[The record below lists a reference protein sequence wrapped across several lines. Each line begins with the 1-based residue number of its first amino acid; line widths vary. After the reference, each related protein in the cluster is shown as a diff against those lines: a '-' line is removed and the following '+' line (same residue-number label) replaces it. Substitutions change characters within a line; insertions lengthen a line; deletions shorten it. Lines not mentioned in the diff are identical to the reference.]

1 MYLKEIKTSGFKSF
15 ADKINLTLDEDITCI
30 VGPNGSGKSNIVDA
44 VKWVLGEQSVKTLR
58 GDSNMTDVIFS
69 GSKSRRP
76 LNLASVSLVFDNTDK
91 ALNVPFTEVSVT
103 RKVYRSGENEYYIN
117 NDKCRLKDINDLFLD
132 SGIGKYAFNI
142 ISQGEVTEIINSSSF
157 ERRSIIEEAAGVL
170 KYKKRKEEAL
180 RKLNRTNENLVRVKD
195 IKSEI
200 DLRLDPLRKERDNA
214 LKYKEYKGKLKNIEV
229 SLIAEDLER
238 LELEYNS
245 NQKTM
250 EDIKEK
256 IATML
261 KESSLYDTKQEL
273 LKKEISSLNEKISS
287 DNGRFLELTRDIEKV
302 NGEINVLKEKG
313 KYEADDK
320 TLYENITKLSLD
332 KKECELKISS
342 SKEDL
347 NVIKNKALDI
357 KNKISNL
364 KEKIDTLSIKLNGKS
379 NLIYQKEKE
388 LNDTNYSIRYLENYI
403 EQGSYMNPNAK
414 KVITSRVLSGI
425 HDTIGNLV
433 DTENSYSLALTV
445 ALGGSRDFVVVDTP
459 DDAKSAINYLKDN
472 NLGRVTFFPI
482 TVIKERYVESNL
494 LEVLKNENGFI
505 GVLSSLV
512 TYNSKYEKIIKN
524 LLGNVLLVDNLDT
537 GNRIK
542 NITNSKYKIVTL
554 TGEVINIGGSITG
567 GKVKTSSVTMEKYK
581 LKQKEEEKK
590 SLTSQINALKEEE
603 TKLKEEEKSLNGEL
617 LNYEKSLIIS
627 DEALSVKE
635 SSIDNLQKSLKE
647 ISFELDNLNSIS
659 SDTISEKQKELID
672 KIYKMEEEKE
682 KIEKYSKLDIANKNE
697 LETTL
702 EQYNAD
708 YKLSNSS
715 LRDLEKS
722 LKDYEI
728 ANSKNSIKMDNLLEI
743 LSENYEMTFEY
754 AKKNYILEIDEAIA
768 RENVKEYK
776 RVLQEIGPVN
786 LNAIEEFERVN
797 TRALFLEK
805 QTTDLEE
812 ATKVLLKIIDE
823 LDEVM
828 KDEFLSTF
836 NKVKVEFDKVFKELF
851 NGGKT
856 SLELTDPDNLLTT
869 GIEIN
874 VTPPGKKLRSISL
887 LSGGEKTLTAI
898 SLLFAILNIKKIPF
912 CLFDEI
918 EAALDEANVDK
929 VGSYFKKYSGK
940 TQLIII
946 THKKKTMEYANNL
959 YGITMQESGV
969 SKLVSVKLV

>member
-603 TKLKEEEKSLNGEL
+603 TKLKEEEKCLNDEL

-786 LNAIEEFERVN
+786 LNAIEEFERIN

-823 LDEVM
+823 
-828 KDEFLSTF
+828 
-836 NKVKVEFDKVFKELF
+836 
-851 NGGKT
+851 
-856 SLELTDPDNLLTT
+856 
-869 GIEIN
+869 
-874 VTPPGKKLRSISL
+874 RSW
-887 LSGGEKTLTAI
+887 G
-898 SLLFAILNIKKIPF
+898 
-912 CLFDEI
+912 
-918 EAALDEANVDK
+918 
-929 VGSYFKKYSGK
+929 
-940 TQLIII
+940 
-946 THKKKTMEYANNL
+946 
-959 YGITMQESGV
+959 
-969 SKLVSVKLV
+969 